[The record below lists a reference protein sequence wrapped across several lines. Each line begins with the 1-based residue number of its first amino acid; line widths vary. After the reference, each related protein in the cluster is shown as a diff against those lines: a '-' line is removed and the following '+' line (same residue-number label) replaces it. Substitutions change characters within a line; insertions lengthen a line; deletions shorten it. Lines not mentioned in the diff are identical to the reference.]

1 MNPLRMAL
9 INIRYKTLTR
19 KCVCIILVKSEV
31 GVLVGQLTALSCD
44 LYEIKSRCLSLSL
57 LSLSIKEA
65 FHFFRA
71 SCGCHLLMS
80 SLFLC
85 IPFISST

>member
-44 LYEIKSRCLSLSL
+44 LY
-57 LSLSIKEA
+57 
-65 FHFFRA
+65 
-71 SCGCHLLMS
+71 
-80 SLFLC
+80 
-85 IPFISST
+85 